1 MLDAADG
8 HKLRDVLR
16 LTPGEEIELRDSTA
30 SAYRAL
36 ILCLRPSVRLRVGER
51 LGEAEL
57 PELAITLAQC
67 LPKGAKM
74 DYVVEKATE
83 LGVARILPVRSER
96 VIGRRESGG
105 RIERWRR
112 LARAAAQQCGAVR
125 VPEVAEICEFP
136 QLLEEAASFDRVLLP
151 WELAEPEPRAL
162 DTLLLG
168 VRCVLIIVGPEGGF
182 SHREVELAK
191 ASGVVTFSLGR
202 RILRTETAG
211 LFAIA
216 CARYA
221 SGEVS

>member
-16 LTPGEEIELRDSTA
+16 LTPGDEIELRDSTA

-36 ILCLRPSVRLRVGER
+36 ILCLRPSVRVRVGER

-83 LGVARILPVRSER
+83 LGVARILPVQSER

-112 LARAAAQQCGAVR
+112 LARAAAEQSRAAR
-125 VPEVAEICEFP
+125 VPEVSEIGDWA

-151 WELAEPEPRAL
+151 WELAAPEPRAL
-162 DTLLLG
+162 DGVLLG
-168 VRCVLIIVGPEGGF
+168 AQSVLIIVGPEGGV
-182 SHREVELAK
+182 SHREVELAM
-191 ASGVVTFSLGR
+191 ARGAVTFSLGR

-216 CARYA
+216 CVRYA
-221 SGEVS
+221 SGEV